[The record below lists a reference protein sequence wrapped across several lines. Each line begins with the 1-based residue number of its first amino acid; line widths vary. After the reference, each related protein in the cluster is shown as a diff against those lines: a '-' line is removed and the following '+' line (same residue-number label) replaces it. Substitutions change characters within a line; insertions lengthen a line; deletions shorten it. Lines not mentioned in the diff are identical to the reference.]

1 MNIKR
6 SRATEQRSRSRYGYK
21 KRDEIL
27 EQYGF
32 FRAHKTPEEKEKI
45 RAAVD
50 EKLALLKAKGLTA
63 KDASYPLVCVCACI
77 CDTCMTDAMSSASA
91 EAARKGKPCM
101 CVRFVGH

>member
-6 SRATEQRSRSRYGYK
+6 PRATEQRSRSRFGYK

-32 FRAHKTPEEKEKI
+32 FRPHKTPEEREQI

-50 EKLALLKAKGLTA
+50 TKLALLKAKGLTA
-63 KDASYPLVCVCACI
+63 KDASYSSVCACAFAI
-77 CDTCMTDAMSSASA
+77 LAWT
-91 EAARKGKPCM
+91 R
-101 CVRFVGH
+101 